1 MGVSLAR
8 TADAWRLASEADEDI
23 LGRLERIILR
33 HSPKSAEEA
42 ATMLDVVAVNI
53 SAGQRCD
60 GLDVE
65 AVISVST
72 WLRAGSG

>member
-8 TADAWRLASEADEDI
+8 TAVAWRLASEADEDVI
-23 LGRLERIILR
+23 ERLEKIILR

-42 ATMLDVVAVNI
+42 ATMLDVVAVNV

-60 GLDVE
+60 GLDVAAIE
-65 AVISVST
+65 SVSS
-72 WLRAGSG
+72 WLRDRC